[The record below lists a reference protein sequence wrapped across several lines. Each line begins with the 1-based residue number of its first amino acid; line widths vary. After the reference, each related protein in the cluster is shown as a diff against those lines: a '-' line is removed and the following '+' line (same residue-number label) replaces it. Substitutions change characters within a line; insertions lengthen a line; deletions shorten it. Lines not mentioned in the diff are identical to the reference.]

1 MEEKERIFKLR
12 EELHAHNYRYY
23 VLNQPTID
31 DQTFDMLM
39 RELQDLEQLHPELA
53 DPNSPTQRVGSDL
66 SRDFQQ
72 VEHQYPMLSLA
83 NTYNAQE
90 VAGWYE
96 SVSRGL
102 EGKPF
107 EVCCELKYDGLS
119 ISLTYENGQLMRGV
133 TRGDGVKGDDVTAN
147 VRTIRSIPL
156 VLKPEGKIPRNFEIR
171 GEILMPWS
179 VFNQLNQE
187 REAAGESPFANPR
200 NAASGT
206 LKSLSP
212 ALVASRRLDAY
223 LYYLLG
229 EQLPADGHFE
239 NLQQARQWGFKVDE
253 SIRKVSSMQEIYDFI
268 SYWDERRK
276 DLPVATDGIVLKVN
290 SLRQQRHLGFTA
302 KSPRW
307 AIAYKFKAERACTK
321 LVDVVYQVG
330 RTGAVTPVAIM
341 EPVSLAGTTVKRA
354 TLNNEDFIKS
364 FDLHFQDHVYVEKGG
379 EIIPKIVGVET
390 SRRQPGAPPVVFA
403 HVCPECGTALVRMDG
418 EAAYYCP
425 NEAGCPPQIK
435 GRIEHF
441 IARKA
446 MNIDSL
452 GPETVDEYYRS
463 GLIRNMADLYDIS
476 VQQINGSG
484 NREKSAQ
491 KVVNG
496 IAASKKV
503 PFERV
508 VFALGIRFV
517 GETVAKTLARHFKNI
532 DALMSATLDGLTQ
545 VEGIGESIAKSIIA
559 YFHDEENRRI
569 VERLRNYGLQMAL
582 STEQTANMS
591 DKLAGL
597 SIVISG
603 VFNRHSRDE
612 YKALI
617 EQHGG
622 KNVGSISSKTS
633 FVLAGENMGPAKLAK
648 AESLGIPVMNE
659 DDFLRKYGLDDEKP
673 AENIQLSLF

>member
-1 MEEKERIFKLR
+1 
-12 EELHAHNYRYY
+12 
-23 VLNQPTID
+23 
-31 DQTFDMLM
+31 
-39 RELQDLEQLHPELA
+39 
-53 DPNSPTQRVGSDL
+53 
-66 SRDFQQ
+66 
-72 VEHQYPMLSLA
+72 
-83 NTYNAQE
+83 
-90 VAGWYE
+90 
-96 SVSRGL
+96 
-102 EGKPF
+102 
-107 EVCCELKYDGLS
+107 
-119 ISLTYENGQLMRGV
+119 
-133 TRGDGVKGDDVTAN
+133 
-147 VRTIRSIPL
+147 
-156 VLKPEGKIPRNFEIR
+156 
-171 GEILMPWS
+171 
-179 VFNQLNQE
+179 
-187 REAAGESPFANPR
+187 
-200 NAASGT
+200 
-206 LKSLSP
+206 
-212 ALVASRRLDAY
+212 
-223 LYYLLG
+223 
-229 EQLPADGHFE
+229 
-239 NLQQARQWGFKVDE
+239 
-253 SIRKVSSMQEIYDFI
+253 
-268 SYWDERRK
+268 
-276 DLPVATDGIVLKVN
+276 
-290 SLRQQRHLGFTA
+290 
-302 KSPRW
+302 
-307 AIAYKFKAERACTK
+307 
-321 LVDVVYQVG
+321 
-330 RTGAVTPVAIM
+330 
-341 EPVSLAGTTVKRA
+341 
-354 TLNNEDFIKS
+354 
-364 FDLHFQDHVYVEKGG
+364 
-379 EIIPKIVGVET
+379 
-390 SRRQPGAPPVVFA
+390 
-403 HVCPECGTALVRMDG
+403 MDG

-633 FVLAGENMGPAKLAK
+633 FVLAGENMGPSKLAK

-659 DDFLRKYGLDDEKP
+659 DDFLREYGLDDEKP